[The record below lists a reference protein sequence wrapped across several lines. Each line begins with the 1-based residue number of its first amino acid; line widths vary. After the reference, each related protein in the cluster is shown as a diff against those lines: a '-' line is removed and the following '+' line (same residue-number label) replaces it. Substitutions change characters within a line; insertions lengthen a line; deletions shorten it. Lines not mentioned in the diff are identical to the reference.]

1 MRYLSLLLLLP
12 FSVSLPL
19 LATSA
24 TASPTLLSQRNEI
37 TQDFWT
43 QAKEL
48 VEEQLYLI
56 NQTKQAIAGP
66 DLNRVE
72 IARGQLF
79 LHLGVV
85 ERFLQNRGGNPRL
98 VCSNGTNNPSVVIAA
113 EMNLPAKQVYCSLYA
128 STQKLRPVIS
138 LLEERLPML
147 AGLAAPIRQPQKNRP
162 LILQYDLQ
170 NPVKPRYSQVPD
182 FPTPEPPVIGFPA
195 KMATAD
201 EQPFQPAITP
211 PLRINNILLS
221 AREQLLSILPAFPAS
236 VQILDP
242 TPNTEIID
250 RATYGLSPAEPQ
262 IYGLFLK
269 QPNTGIARV
278 LLAESY
284 RLNPNQLRNR
294 LQPTLAERFPFAPL
308 VTSNSGLI
316 PRLTLQITEDNFQI
330 PLSSGLD
337 YGFIVNLG
345 AIPLEKLKPSLE
357 NISTIT
363 SEQRDFLLKYSPPQK
378 LEAIQVDR
386 RRLVS
391 GKDVLGFVPTVRI
404 APSNQAPV
412 VLNST
417 YVIRLFQFQLPE
429 VILQRELISREQ
441 RRHLDEILETPSSD
455 MLIALQPVSRL
466 TDGSY
471 TVIWR
476 VLKQFPDPKIT
487 DLERYLDLD

>member
-1 MRYLSLLLLLP
+1 MRYLSLLLLVP
-12 FSVSLPL
+12 CSVSLPL
-19 LATSA
+19 LATA
-24 TASPTLLSQRNEI
+24 VAASPTLLSQRNAI
-37 TQDFWT
+37 TPDFWT

-56 NQTKQAIAGP
+56 NQAQKAIAGP
-66 DLNRVE
+66 DLNKVE

-85 ERFLQNRGGNPRL
+85 ERFLQNRGGNPRIL
-98 VCSNGTNNPSVVIAA
+98 CSNGTSFSSTVTAA
-113 EMNLPAKQVYCSLYA
+113 EMDLPEKQVYCSLYA

-147 AGLAAPIRQPQKNRP
+147 AGLASPIRQPQKNRP

-170 NPVKPRYSQVPD
+170 NPVKPRYPQVPD
-182 FPTPEPPVIGFPA
+182 FPPPEPSVIGFPA
-195 KMATAD
+195 KMPTAD
-201 EQPFQPAITP
+201 EQPFQPAIKP
-211 PLRINNILLS
+211 PERINNILLS
-221 AREQLLSILPAFPAS
+221 AREQLLSVLPAFPAY
-236 VQILDP
+236 VQIFDP
-242 TPNTEIID
+242 AQNTEIID

-262 IYGLFLK
+262 IYAKFLN

-294 LQPTLAERFPFAPL
+294 LQPTVTERFPFAPL
-308 VTSNSGLI
+308 VNSNSGFT
-316 PRLTLQITEDNFQI
+316 PRLALQIAEDNFQI

-345 AIPLEKLKPSLE
+345 AIQLEKLKPNLE

-391 GKDVLGFVPTVRI
+391 GKDILGFVPPVRI

-412 VLNST
+412 ILNST
-417 YVIRLFQFQLPE
+417 YLIRLFQFQLPE
-429 VILQRELISREQ
+429 AILNRELISREQ
-441 RRHLDEILETPSSD
+441 RRDLDEILKTPSSD
-455 MLIALQPVSRL
+455 LLIALQPVSKRA
-466 TDGSY
+466 DGSY

>member
-1 MRYLSLLLLLP
+1 MRYLSLLLLVPCLG
-12 FSVSLPL
+12 SLPL
-19 LATSA
+19 LATSV
-24 TASPTLLSQRNEI
+24 TASPALLSQRNEF

-56 NQTKQAIAGP
+56 NQAKVAIAGP
-66 DLNRVE
+66 DVKQVE
-72 IARGQLF
+72 IARGQLY

-85 ERFLQNRGGNPRL
+85 ERFMQSRGRNPRV
-98 VCSNGTNNPSVVIAA
+98 VCSNGTSYPSTVTS
-113 EMNLPAKQVYCSLYA
+113 EMNWPEKQVYCSLYA
-128 STQKLRPVIS
+128 STQKLRPVVN

-147 AGLAAPIRQPQKNRP
+147 AGLAAPISQPQKNRP

-170 NPVKPRYSQVPD
+170 KPVQPRYSQVPE
-182 FPTPEPPVIGFPA
+182 FPHPEPPVIGFPA
-195 KMATAD
+195 KRPTAD
-201 EQPFQPAITP
+201 PEPFQPAIKP
-211 PLRINNILLS
+211 PERINNILVS
-221 AREQLLSILPAFPAS
+221 AREELLSILPVFPAS
-236 VQILDP
+236 VQVFDP
-242 TPNTEIID
+242 TKNREIID
-250 RATYGLSPAEPQ
+250 LASYGLSPAEPQ
-262 IYGLFLK
+262 IYAKFLQ

-284 RLNPNQLRNR
+284 RITPNQLRNR
-294 LQPTLAERFPFAPL
+294 LQPTVRERFPFAPL
-308 VTSNSGLI
+308 ITSNSGLT
-316 PRLTLQITEDNFQI
+316 PRLALQITEDYFQI

-345 AIPLEKLKPSLE
+345 AISLEKLKPNLK

-363 SEQRDFLLKYSPPQK
+363 PEQRDFFLNYSPPKK

-391 GKDVLGFVPTVRI
+391 GKDILGFVPAVRI

-417 YVIRLFQFQLPE
+417 YLVRFFQFQLPE
-429 VILQRELISREQ
+429 AILKREIISREQ

-455 MLIALQPVSRL
+455 VLVAFQPVSRRA
-466 TDGSY
+466 DGSY